1 MWTLKCNWSMPLSF
15 LKPVYYFPT
24 CWNKS
29 KCLAMAKKTLHDLAT
44 SLRPPTPY
52 HVPYPTS
59 QNSPVQVS
67 SAARVPA
74 TQQAFLHFRNF
85 AFALLSA
92 YNVLLSVFTCL
103 APSHS
108 LVLSFNV
115 NSSKQNFLAYSS
127 SLLSTVYFLPN
138 TSSSI
143 FVYLFGS
150 LSISLT
156 RV

>member
-1 MWTLKCNWSMPLSF
+1 MPLSF

-29 KCLAMAKKTLHDLAT
+29 KCLAMDKKTLHDLAT